1 MAIVIIM
8 NDNDATHQTPHQ
20 WPVRVYYE
28 DTDAGGVVFY
38 ARYLHFTERAR
49 TEWLRA
55 LGFDHGQIFEKFGLN
70 IVVREVA
77 AVYYSPAKLDDAL
90 MVTTQALAREGGELT
105 LEQNIFKIGQKSDI
119 PLVASRVI
127 LVCINAMGKPVRW
140 PAALTKAFGL

>member
-1 MAIVIIM
+1 M
-8 NDNDATHQTPHQ
+8 NDNDQNTQGLGPHQ

-55 LGFDHGQIFEKFGLN
+55 LGFEHGALLEKFGLN
-70 IVVREVA
+70 IVVREIA
-77 AVYYSPAKLDDAL
+77 AIYYSPAKLDDAL
-90 MVTTQALAREGGELT
+90 TISTQALELEGVELT
-105 LEQNIFKIGQKSDI
+105 LEQNIYKIGQKNDQ

-127 LVCINAMGKPVRW
+127 LVCINAQGKPVRW
-140 PAALTKAFGL
+140 PKALTKAFGV